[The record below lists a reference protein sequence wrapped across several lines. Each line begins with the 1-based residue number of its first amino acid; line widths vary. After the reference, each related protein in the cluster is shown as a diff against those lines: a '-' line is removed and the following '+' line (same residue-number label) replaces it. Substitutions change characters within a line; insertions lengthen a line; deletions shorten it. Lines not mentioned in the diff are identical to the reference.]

1 MKMFNSVVFKCWL
14 VVFILFPVTGKTTAG
29 ERKVALVIGNSK
41 YASAPLRNATQDARL
56 IASSLQSLGYQ
67 VKLLENKNQREM
79 IVGMEDFWR
88 LGRDADVRVFF
99 FAGHGLQYHGKNYLI
114 PVDAVVNS
122 EHDISPKSVSV
133 DDLMQRLGGYRTGVN
148 VLMVDACRAY
158 PIPKSIDPGL
168 GRLGGTKKR
177 SLIEKPGGLA
187 AQIAPTGTLIAYST
201 APGELAFDGKDAVSP
216 YAQALSRHIQTPGLH
231 VEQMFK
237 RIRVDVLKATGGA
250 QTPWES
256 NNLVGEFCFTVD
268 QRGRCL

>member
-1 MKMFNSVVFKCWL
+1 MNRLNSMVFKCCVALLIWCA
-14 VVFILFPVTGKTTAG
+14 VTGKVLAT
-29 ERKVALVIGNSK
+29 ERKVALVIGNSQ
-41 YASAPLRNATQDARL
+41 YASAPLRNALQDARL
-56 IASSLQSLGYQ
+56 VASSLQSLGYQ

-114 PVDAVVNS
+114 PVDAVINF
-122 EHDISPKSVSV
+122 EHEISPKSVSV
-133 DDLMQRLGGYRTGVN
+133 DDLMQRLGSYKTGVN
-148 VLMVDACRAY
+148 ILMVDACRAY
-158 PIPKSIDPGL
+158 PMPKSIDPSL
-168 GRLGGTKKR
+168 GRLSGTKKR
-177 SLIEKPGGLA
+177 SLFEKPGGLA
-187 AQIAPTGTLIAYST
+187 AQTAPQGTLIAYST

-216 YAQALSRHIQTPGLH
+216 YAQALSKHIQTPGLH

-256 NNLVGEFCFTVD
+256 NNLIGDFCFTVD
-268 QRGRCL
+268 RRGRCL